1 MKFSHIAEILLVLLL
16 IGCGKEDDTS
26 IIPGYIKPGD
36 FRPKGL
42 LAKSYNFTDIS
53 STTFDAADASCT
65 GVGCLAVYAFWVNNN
80 IPVEGIAIKDDDS
93 VDSRLLMKITRVKYT
108 TWFIKLT
115 YKGIEYSATAGTSD
129 ISLDLCQSST
139 PSFPAYTYDPDS
151 TPSSGDETTF
161 DVSDSFLDRATL
173 TVINAVPLQTD
184 DKSKTI
190 TLKTGDTIVAHAF
203 NAFTSTT
210 CP

>member
-16 IGCGKEDDTS
+16 IGCGTEDDTS
-26 IIPGYIKPGD
+26 IIPGYIRPGD
-36 FRPKGL
+36 FRPRGIL
-42 LAKSYNFTDIS
+42 TKSYNLTDGTFTDGDGVCS
-53 STTFDAADASCT
+53 S
-65 GVGCLAVYAFWVNNN
+65 GQGCMAVYAFWVNNN

-93 VDSRLLMKITRVKYT
+93 ADSRLLMKITRVKYT

-115 YKGIEYSATAGTSD
+115 YKGIKYSATAGTSD
-129 ISLDLCQSST
+129 ISLEVCQSST
-139 PSFPAYTYDPDS
+139 PSFPAYIYDPDS
-151 TPSSGDETTF
+151 IPSSGDETTF
-161 DVSDSFLDRATL
+161 DVSDSYIDRATL
-173 TVINAVPLQTD
+173 TVNNAVTLETE

-190 TLKTGDTIVAHAF
+190 TLNPGDTIVAHAF